1 MKKSGIVLSV
11 IAAFLAIAALVII
24 IKLIKGAF
32 ALAGGVLNTILG
44 IVIVVAIV
52 VIAIWMLRY
61 ASKTNK

>member
-32 ALAGGVLNTILG
+32 ALAGGVLNTVLG
-44 IVIVVAIV
+44 IIIVVAIV
-52 VIAIWMLRY
+52 AIAIWMLSY
-61 ASKTNK
+61 ASKNK

>member
-1 MKKSGIVLSV
+1 MNKSGIVLTV

-52 VIAIWMLRY
+52 AIAIWMLSY
-61 ASKTNK
+61 ASKSK

>member
-1 MKKSGIVLSV
+1 MKKSGIVLTV
-11 IAAFLAIAALVII
+11 ITAFLAIAALIII

-52 VIAIWMLRY
+52 AIAIWMLSY
-61 ASKTNK
+61 ASKNK